1 MGVWSVSVWTP
12 GHVEARITGCP
23 EGNRRWAKEVP
34 IAIQEGNHRRPL
46 DADLHPLRPRP
57 KGHLCLLS
65 RQKGYSSV
73 KKRLLG
79 LAALMALLVGGA
91 WALTGSSSANA
102 APGNG
107 ATVINDTQCFPAF
120 PVGYTFCI
128 TQKAQFNSTTTPSGN
143 VNIEANGK
151 SSFTYSNPSNAVVS
165 SGDDALDERLVLRG
179 ELAWHRGFS
188 SLLA

>member
-1 MGVWSVSVWTP
+1 
-12 GHVEARITGCP
+12 
-23 EGNRRWAKEVP
+23 
-34 IAIQEGNHRRPL
+34 
-46 DADLHPLRPRP
+46 
-57 KGHLCLLS
+57 
-65 RQKGYSSV
+65 
-73 KKRLLG
+73 
-79 LAALMALLVGGA
+79 MALLVGGA

-165 SGDDALDERLVLRG
+165 SGEQAFHYHALIKDGTLHESGNHFHGVFTSG
-179 ELAWHRGFS
+179 GVTCTYDGDFHYANGSIQYSDFS
-188 SLLA
+188 FVCV